1 VVDVRSG
8 AGLLGAVT
16 LDPSMLA
23 ADPTLMPRVL
33 GGMRERGVL
42 TRGLA
47 DGSVQI
53 SPAFVITRDE
63 LGQIAAAID
72 GALTAA
78 GSSRAATPPAESG
91 MLPDVTSDEAGG
103 FGSLDERLLA
113 DVPPHHG
120 G

>member
-1 VVDVRSG
+1 
-8 AGLLGAVT
+8 
-16 LDPSMLA
+16 
-23 ADPTLMPRVL
+23 
-33 GGMRERGVL
+33 MRERGVL

-63 LGQIAAAID
+63 LGVIASAID
-72 GALTAA
+72 EALTEAGSVRAPRPRQRAA
-78 GSSRAATPPAESG
+78 GCS
-91 MLPDVTSDEAGG
+91 PDVTSDEAGG

>member
-1 VVDVRSG
+1 
-8 AGLLGAVT
+8 
-16 LDPSMLA
+16 
-23 ADPTLMPRVL
+23 
-33 GGMRERGVL
+33 MRERGVL

-63 LGQIAAAID
+63 LGMIAAAID
-72 GALTAA
+72 DALTAA
-78 GSSRAATPPAESG
+78 GSTRAASPSSG
-91 MLPDVTSDEAGG
+91 SRLLPDVTSDEAGG
-103 FGSLDERLLA
+103 FGSLDDRLLA